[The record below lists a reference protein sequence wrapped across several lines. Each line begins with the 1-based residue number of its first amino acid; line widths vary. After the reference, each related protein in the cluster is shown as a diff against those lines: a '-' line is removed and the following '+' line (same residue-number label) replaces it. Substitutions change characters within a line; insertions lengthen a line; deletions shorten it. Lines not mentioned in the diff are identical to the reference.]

1 MENEGIRNHRK
12 EARLNQ
18 EGASFLYL
26 TLAQLASS
34 SVRGH
39 SGDKDSDKE
48 EDWLYFFLRKQYRQQ
63 TQRNRLLSEY
73 EVFRRSI
80 PI

>member
-1 MENEGIRNHRK
+1 MSK
-12 EARLNQ
+12 EIPSRYTEAQLNR
-18 EGASFLYL
+18 EGANFLYL

-48 EDWLYFFLRKQYRQQ
+48 ED
-63 TQRNRLLSEY
+63 
-73 EVFRRSI
+73 
-80 PI
+80 

>member
-1 MENEGIRNHRK
+1 MSK
-12 EARLNQ
+12 EIPSRYIEAQLNR
-18 EGASFLYL
+18 EGANFLYL

-48 EDWLYFFLRKQYRQQ
+48 ED
-63 TQRNRLLSEY
+63 
-73 EVFRRSI
+73 
-80 PI
+80 

>member
-18 EGASFLYL
+18 EGANFLYL

-34 SVRGH
+34 SVRVH
-39 SGDKDSDKE
+39 NDDKDSDKE

-63 TQRNRLLSEY
+63 TRRNRLLSEY

>member
-1 MENEGIRNHRK
+1 MESEEIRNHHK
-12 EARLNQ
+12 EARLGR
-18 EGASFLYL
+18 EGANFLYL

-48 EDWLYFFLRKQYRQQ
+48 EDWLYFFLKKQYRQQ
-63 TQRNRLLSEY
+63 TQRNRLLGED
-73 EVFRRSI
+73 EAFRRSS